1 MKHPLRSL
9 IPVIRRAPWLL
20 LLMLLAGNAAHA
32 QTTPAF
38 GAAWATGTVASPL
51 NSLSYISA
59 TARDAAGNVYVAGNF
74 IGTTGFGSLS
84 LTSTDPYVPYGGGDA
99 FVAKLDA
106 SGNYLWVRS
115 AGGLNGDGI
124 TALAVDAAG
133 NAYVTGIFG
142 TLATGLTP
150 SSAAITIG
158 TTTLTATTP
167 GIDNK
172 FVAKLDAGG
181 NWLWARRTDTRTDR
195 LAVDASGNAYLTGS
209 FSTATATFG
218 STTLSNAAA
227 GTFGSSVF
235 LAKLDAAGSWLW
247 AKGAGDTGT
256 NAARDVATDAS
267 GNVYLSGSFQS
278 SIALGS
284 TTLTASAAGAAFVA
298 KLDAAGN
305 YLWVRQLAAQPFLA
319 ADGSGN
325 VYVAGLFQNSITL
338 GSTTLSAGTAG
349 YAGYSVY
356 LGKLS
361 ATGAWLWASASSGSG
376 TLSYQSTTNIG
387 GVAVD
392 GSGNA
397 YVTGQFNDLAIS
409 FGSSTLTNTSAY
421 SSAADAFVAKCDAQ
435 GSWLWA
441 RQVTG
446 ADSEGSVG
454 LGADA
459 AGNVWLVGYTVGEMV
474 RLGSTTLTVANSF
487 SIGSRIFSF
496 VGKLDA
502 QGTWLWA
509 RAPDNG
515 GSGSQCT
522 QSVPDGS
529 GNLYVA
535 GSFSGTVA
543 FGSTTLTSR
552 GYDDVFVAKLDASGN
567 CLWAQQLGSAGP
579 EVAYDLARD
588 ASGNVLVTGFFGGT
602 LTLGSTT
609 LTSPTTFDPHA
620 FVAKL
625 DASGT
630 PIWARSI
637 GTYSYPSANNPRYGN
652 SLATDAS
659 GNVWLAG
666 AFSGTATF
674 GSTSLTATSGYA
686 PDAFVAKLDASGTWL
701 WARQAVGSA
710 HDDVRGL
717 VLDAAGNAYLV
728 GSSVS
733 NTLSFGSVSL
743 SNTNPGSN
751 GFVTKIDPAGTWLW
765 ARQVGAN
772 VADVAL
778 DAAGNLYVAG
788 SFFGGPLTLGSSTL
802 ANRGSSDV
810 FVAKLDASGNALW
823 ARSAGGAAYDVA
835 QRLVL
840 APNGTPCLM
849 GSFASTAAS
858 FGASSLTANG
868 INDMFL
874 SQLDAQGN
882 WLWTAQAGG
891 AGNDFGQGLSVD
903 ASGNL
908 YLSGY
913 FDGPTASFGA
923 LSLTSAASG
932 KERGFVARLPAVVT
946 SQRPVARLAPL
957 QLYPNPAAGRHV
969 RLLATDLSGATA
981 ELRVLNSLGQLVRH
995 ETRPLPARRL
1005 DYTLE
1010 LPALPAGAYTVQLRT
1025 AAGTHT
1031 GQLLLN

>member
-1 MKHPLRSL
+1 MKHPLPALRL
-9 IPVIRRAPWLL
+9 IIRRAPWLL
-20 LLMLLAGNAAHA
+20 LLLLLAGSAAYA

-38 GAAWATGTVASPL
+38 GAAWATGTVASPF
-51 NSLSYISA
+51 NSQSSINA
-59 TARDAAGNVYVAGNF
+59 TARDAAGNVYIAGNF

-84 LTSTDPYVPYGGGDA
+84 LSSTEPYVYYGAGDA

-106 SGNYLWVRS
+106 QGNYLWVRS
-115 AGGLNGDGI
+115 AGGPDGDGI
-124 TALAVDAAG
+124 GALAVDAAG
-133 NAYVTGIFG
+133 NAYVTGVFG
-142 TLATGLTP
+142 YRVTGPTPASVSATFG
-150 SSAAITIG
+150 S
-158 TTTLTATTP
+158 TTLTTTTP
-167 GIDNK
+167 AVDNK
-172 FVAKLDAGG
+172 FVAKLDANGT
-181 NWLWARRTDTRTDR
+181 WLWARRMDTGTSR
-195 LAVDASGNAYLTGS
+195 LAVDATGNAYLTGS
-209 FSTATATFG
+209 FNTATATFG
-218 STTLSNAAA
+218 STTLSNA
-227 GTFGSSVF
+227 GTGSYGTSAF
-235 LAKLDAAGSWLW
+235 LAKLDAAGTWLW
-247 AKGAGDTGT
+247 AKQVGGTGT
-256 NAARDVATDAS
+256 NGSRDVATDAS
-267 GNVYLSGSFQS
+267 GNVYLSGYFQNS
-278 SIALGS
+278 VTLGS
-284 TTLTASAAGAAFVA
+284 TTLTASAAGTAFVA
-298 KLDAAGN
+298 KLDAAGT
-305 YLWVRQLAAQPFLA
+305 YLWARQLGALPFLA
-319 ADGSGN
+319 PDASGN
-325 VYVAGLFQNSITL
+325 VYLAGQFQNTLTL
-338 GSTTLSAGTAG
+338 GSTTLAAGTAG
-349 YAGYSVY
+349 YTGYSVF
-356 LGKLS
+356 LGKMDAAGS
-361 ATGAWLWASASSGSG
+361 WLWARASGSSGA
-376 TLSYQSTTNIG
+376 LSYGSITG
-387 GVAVD
+387 LSGLALD

-397 YVTGQFNDLAIS
+397 YVSGQFNGPAIG
-409 FGSSTLTNTSAY
+409 FGSTTLTNASEAPVY
-421 SSAADAFVAKCDAQ
+421 SDVFVAKCDAS
-435 GSWLWA
+435 GTWLWA
-441 RQVTG
+441 RQSTG
-446 ADSEGSVG
+446 AVSEQGAG

-459 AGNVWLVGYTVGEMV
+459 AGNVWLIGETYGEAV
-474 RLGSTTLTVANSF
+474 RLGSTTLTGANSF
-487 SIGSRIFSF
+487 SVGTRTASF
-496 VGKLDA
+496 LGKMDA
-502 QGTWLWA
+502 AGTWLWA

-522 QSVPDGS
+522 QSLPDGS
-529 GNLYVA
+529 GNLYVV

-543 FGSTTLTSR
+543 FGSTSLTSR
-552 GYDDVFVAKLDASGN
+552 GTDDAFVAKLDAQGN
-567 CLWAQQLGSAGP
+567 YLWVQQLGTAGP
-579 EVAYDLARD
+579 DVAYDLTRD
-588 ASGNVLVTGFFGGT
+588 ASGNVLVTGFFAGT
-602 LTLGSTT
+602 LTLGSIT
-609 LTSPTTFDPHA
+609 LTTTAFGHDS

-625 DASGT
+625 DAGGT
-630 PIWARSI
+630 PLWARSI
-637 GTYSYPSANNPRYGN
+637 GTYSYSSANNPRYGN

-666 AFSGTATF
+666 YFSGTATF

-710 HDDVRGL
+710 QDDVRGL
-717 VLDAAGNAYLV
+717 ALDAAGNAYLV
-728 GSSVS
+728 GSTVS
-733 NTLSFGSVSL
+733 NTLGFGAISL

-802 ANRGSSDV
+802 TNRGSADV

-823 ARSAGGAAYDVA
+823 ARSAGGADYDVA

-849 GSFASTAAS
+849 GSFASTAAG

-874 SQLDAQGN
+874 AQLDAAGN
-882 WLWTAQAGG
+882 WLLVAQAGG
-891 AGNDFGQGLSVD
+891 AGNDFGQGLSAD

-946 SQRPVARLAPL
+946 SQRPVARLTPL

-995 ETRPLPARRL
+995 ETRPLLARRL
-1005 DYTLE
+1005 DHTLE
-1010 LPALPAGAYTVQLRT
+1010 LPALPAGVYTVQLRT